1 MMYKTF
7 TPTGYTSNT
16 SLSVVKCTGSFDYY
30 MLGTL
35 GSGSY
40 VTKKYTGLGVNH
52 YQVSVLYGY
61 ALLGSTAWT
70 QQLSL
75 QLIDGTGTI
84 TTDLQTPAC
93 AATTLS
99 GCLYTAGCFA
109 SYSVSG
115 MVYSSDSLTLNFSLS
130 AALSAGQAWAIRDIV
145 IILALCD
152 SSCATCSSS
161 SSSTCLTCASG
172 LYFSGTLC
180 VSTCP
185 FYTLP
190 DTGKCVTSCPVYY
203 FLNSVNNYCEPC
215 PSGCT
220 TCTSSDQC
228 ISWANVEATNTFTEL
243 IAVWIILIILGLL
256 IIGLLIWKLCL
267 ARKSFYNAM

>member
-1 MMYKTF
+1 MSSGSCGPFALNSIFTQDLMMYQTF
-7 TPTGYTSNT
+7 TPTGYTSNN

-35 GSGSY
+35 GSNSY
-40 VTKKYTGLGVNH
+40 VTKTFTGLGVNH

-84 TTDLQTPAC
+84 ITDLQTPSC

-99 GCLYTAGCFA
+99 GCLYSAGCYQ
-109 SYSVSG
+109 SYSKSS

-130 AALSAGQAWAIRDIV
+130 TTLSAGQAWGIRDIV

-152 SSCATCSSS
+152 PSCATCTSNAPN
-161 SSSTCLTCASG
+161 TCLTCASG
-172 LYFSGTLC
+172 YYFSGILC
-180 VSTCP
+180 VSICP

-190 DTGKCVTSCPVYY
+190 ETGNCVTSCPVNY
-203 FLNSVNNYCEPC
+203 FLNSVNNYC
-215 PSGCT
+215 
-220 TCTSSDQC
+220 
-228 ISWANVEATNTFTEL
+228 
-243 IAVWIILIILGLL
+243 
-256 IIGLLIWKLCL
+256 
-267 ARKSFYNAM
+267 